1 MNDSTIAFKN
11 IHAEMRKIWLL
22 QPNTV
27 NTATMRQSVTLVKTA
42 DFKGTAVKYVQHLQN
57 KPTLKYS
64 V

>member
-1 MNDSTIAFKN
+1 MIA
-11 IHAEMRKIWLL
+11 I
-22 QPNTV
+22 QPHTV

-42 DFKGTAVKYVQHLQN
+42 DFKRTAVKYVQNLRN